1 MVGIGVAVALLGML
15 VVGAAVSVAQD
26 NRARRRRDEPGRAAA
41 FRRILFTQLPDA
53 GTAEDPPGSDHA
65 ERWSSFGIG
74 QQVRIVPPEE
84 LRPAADANAA
94 TPDVIE
100 LPHGSPVPQQPV
112 PQQPQPAQVPRQ
124 RLGRQESPAA
134 EPCRSSLPPV

>member
-1 MVGIGVAVALLGML
+1 MVGIGVAVALLGLL

-53 GTAEDPPGSDHA
+53 GTAAEPPGSDHA
-65 ERWSSFGIG
+65 ERWSSFRIG

-84 LRPAADANAA
+84 LRPAADAN
-94 TPDVIE
+94 T
-100 LPHGSPVPQQPV
+100 V
-112 PQQPQPAQVPRQ
+112 PQQPQSQPARVPRQ
-124 RLGRQESPAA
+124 RPGRQESPAA

>member
-1 MVGIGVAVALLGML
+1 MVGIGVAVALLGLL

-26 NRARRRRDEPGRAAA
+26 NRERRRRDEPGRAAA

-53 GTAEDPPGSDHA
+53 GTAEEPPGSDRA

-74 QQVRIVPPEE
+74 QQVRILPPEE

-94 TPDVIE
+94 SPDVIE
-100 LPHGSPVPQQPV
+100 LPQGSPLPRQP
-112 PQQPQPAQVPRQ
+112 QPQPAQVPRQ